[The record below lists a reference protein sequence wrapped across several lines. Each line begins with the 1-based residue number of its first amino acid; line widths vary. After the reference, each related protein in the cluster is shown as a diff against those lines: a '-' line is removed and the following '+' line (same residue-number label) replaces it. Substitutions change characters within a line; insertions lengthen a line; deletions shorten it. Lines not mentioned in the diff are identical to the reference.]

1 MMKKSLSMGSSYR
14 KMGIDSAREEASFT
28 LGAGQFGPTDVFLP
42 FFEHFLKP
50 ASSVAIVLVSCV
62 QRKCLLILVMPCGI
76 WCVKMRLRV
85 ISSRN
90 EISSLNPN
98 EKAVHMAFRASNV
111 DFLNL
116 MQRCPRLRI
125 IQVPPSYRKTMS
137 NAIQVFLEMQGIDML
152 EGDVWGH
159 RKDLD
164 EYFTVDD
171 GTLEEIRALV
181 AGGASADEVA
191 DQIQKKARIGSE
203 LIKYI
208 AKSKMTA

>member
-1 MMKKSLSMGSSYR
+1 
-14 KMGIDSAREEASFT
+14 
-28 LGAGQFGPTDVFLP
+28 
-42 FFEHFLKP
+42 
-50 ASSVAIVLVSCV
+50 
-62 QRKCLLILVMPCGI
+62 
-76 WCVKMRLRV
+76 MRIRV
-85 ISSRN
+85 ISARN
-90 EISSLNPN
+90 EIPGLNPN
-98 EKAVHMAFRASNV
+98 EKAVHLAFRASNV

-116 MQRCPRLRI
+116 MQRCPRLRM

-171 GTLEEIRALV
+171 STLAEIRSLA
-181 AGGASADEVA
+181 ASGATADEVA
-191 DQIQKKARIGSE
+191 DQIQRKARLGSD

-208 AKSKMTA
+208 AKTKIVA